1 MHGRTFLSDTI
12 EAVIFD
18 FGGVLG
24 LPQDPA
30 RAAAMASLCGLTQEK
45 FFSIYQR
52 DRLELDRGTLSTE
65 EYWGRILRAGGV
77 APSTELIAR
86 IEREDVLGW
95 TRINQA
101 MVDWASELRTAGYRT
116 AILSNMPVD
125 KLAFMKE
132 SSRFEWIGDFDPAI
146 FSCDYL
152 LVKPEPEIYRLC
164 LEKLAVDPGAC
175 IFLDDVLQNVQAAR
189 DLGMHAI
196 HFRSPAEAVS
206 ALNGHWGLPVT
217 ALKGGRQ

>member
-1 MHGRTFLSDTI
+1 MPTSIR
-12 EAVIFD
+12 AVIFD

-30 RAAAMASLCGLTQEK
+30 RVATMASLCGLSMEK
-45 FFSIYQR
+45 FQSAYRR
-52 DRLELDRGTLSTE
+52 DRSELDRGTLPAE
-65 EYWGRILRAGGV
+65 EYWGRILQTAGV
-77 APSTELIAR
+77 AADPDLIAR
-86 IEREDVLGW
+86 IEREDSLGW
-95 TRINQA
+95 TGINQA
-101 MVDWASELRTAGYRT
+101 VVDWGAELRATGYIT
-116 AILSNMPVD
+116 AILSNMPEA
-125 KLAFMKE
+125 KLSFMR
-132 SSRFEWIGDFDPAI
+132 STGSFGWINEFRPAI